1 MKAYAAG
8 LLAAAILIAGIG
20 RARTAPKPAEIP
32 RHWQIDAAFQDIL
45 PIQMKMPTEPA
56 PRTFWYLR
64 YQVTNNTGQDRVFVP
79 EFLLY
84 TDTGQVLRAWQNTP
98 TSVFQAIKELY
109 NDPLLLD
116 VSDIAGGLL
125 QGPENAKE
133 GVAIWSGLDPNVG
146 GFDVFV
152 SGLSGETVE
161 FELPKPIR
169 VVDTDA
175 FGKKVEIVRTKIL
188 LSKTLKR
195 HYALPGE
202 ATSQPTVAACFTDE
216 EWVMR

>member
-8 LLAAAILIAGIG
+8 LLVAAVLVAGIG

-32 RHWQIDAAFQDIL
+32 RYWQLDAAFEDIL
-45 PIQMKMPTEPA
+45 PIQVKMPTEPA

-64 YQVTNNTGQDRVFVP
+64 YKVTNNTGQDRVFVP

-84 TDTGQVLRAWQNTP
+84 TDTGQVIRAWQNTP
-98 TSVFQAIKELY
+98 ASVFQSIKELY

-116 VSDIAGGLL
+116 VSAMAGSLL

-133 GVAIWSGLDPNVG
+133 GVAIWSGLDPNASE
-146 GFDVFV
+146 FDVFV

-161 FELPKPIR
+161 FKLPKPVR

-175 FGKKVEIVRTKIL
+175 FGKKVEIVKTKIL

-195 HYALPGE
+195 HYVIPGE
-202 ATSQPTVAACFTDE
+202 ATTRPTAAACFTDE